1 MSDVVVITGC
11 SSGIG
16 LETALAFA
24 RRHDQVFATMRDTG
38 KSTPLL
44 DRAADENL
52 TIDIVELDV
61 RSDGSVA
68 AAVAEV
74 RRAAGRIDVLVNN
87 AGVGYGGPVEEMD
100 PAGWQ
105 AVLDTNLYGPIRMV
119 QAVVGE
125 MRTRGSGA
133 IVNIGSA
140 AGHIPGGAF
149 MAFYAA
155 SKHGIRAFTES
166 LYAELHPFG
175 ITVRVVEPGFFAS
188 EIYNTASR
196 MFPGAAASPYAE
208 ALAIND
214 AFFVHSST
222 NAPGAAQCAAII
234 VQAVHDPAATVWTP
248 AGEDAA
254 MLATMARE
262 ATSVEEW
269 TTNINTFVQIVAAGG
284 AG

>member
-24 RRHDQVFATMRDTG
+24 RRGDQVFATMRATG

-52 TIDIVELDV
+52 TIEIVELDV
-61 RSDGSVA
+61 RSDESVA
-68 AAVAEV
+68 DAIAEV

-87 AGVGYGGPVEEMD
+87 AGVGYGNPVEEMD
-100 PAGWQ
+100 PSGWQ
-105 AVLDTNLYGPIRMV
+105 ALFDTNLYGPIRMV

-125 MRTRGSGA
+125 MRARGSGA

-155 SKHGIRAFTES
+155 SKHAIRAFTES
-166 LYAELHPFG
+166 LYAELHTFG

-188 EIYNTASR
+188 EIYNTASDL
-196 MFPGAAASPYAE
+196 FPGAAGSPYA
-208 ALAIND
+208 AAMDMND
-214 AFFVHSST
+214 AFFRHSSA
-222 NAPGAAQCAAII
+222 NAPSATQCASII
-234 VQAVHDPAATVWTP
+234 VQAVHDPAATVWTI
-248 AGEDAA
+248 AGEDAV
-254 MLATMARE
+254 MLTAMARD

-269 TTNINTFVQIVAAGG
+269 TTNVNGFVQAVLG
-284 AG
+284 AGR